1 MAKKKKSTVDKMHD
15 ASPNLSAVERE
26 PAVLEFRCPECGSNA
41 LSWGMKTYFRAII
54 FEDGYV
60 DFHEEAEAEPDE
72 NQTEF
77 GCCNCGLLICDGDEP
92 IRTGK
97 QLVEWIKAHSSEGKG
112 KCNLASA
119 SEPASPTDEAVSGD
133 GGREESLL
141 EIVERFKQQDFMT
154 ERIAN
159 LSRHLEAVE
168 SQSREASPRLIEIEA
183 LLRIL
188 DDAREKGIPD
198 MLLESL
204 WDLWNSHP
212 DHVSEPPIVRPHA
225 LSDVISPFWGQSLEH
240 ELKIDLLYELEGEEN
255 VEKLYGPQPQSEIDS
270 PQNLYQLVRK
280 AWDQDR
286 MEELLG
292 MIEEDHDFVL
302 GETLDE
308 AVARHRGQ
316 VDESLR
322 GFSETSVM
330 NKAKTV

>member
-1 MAKKKKSTVDKMHD
+1 MAKKKKSTADRMHD
-15 ASPNLSAVERE
+15 ASTNLSAVERE
-26 PAVLEFRCPECGSNA
+26 PAELEFRCPECGSNE
-41 LSWGMKTYFRAII
+41 LSWGMRTYFRAVI

-77 GCCNCGLLICDGDEP
+77 GCYDCGLLICDGDEP
-92 IRTGK
+92 IRRGK

-133 GGREESLL
+133 GGKEESLL
-141 EIVERFKQQDFMT
+141 EIVERFKQQDFMK

-159 LSRHLEAVE
+159 LSRHLEGVE
-168 SQSREASPRLIEIEA
+168 SKSEDSTQTLVVAEEFI
-183 LLRIL
+183 RIL
-188 DDAREKGIPD
+188 DDAREKKIPD

-204 WDLWNSHP
+204 WELWGSNPEDL
-212 DHVSEPPIVRPHA
+212 SEPSTVRAHA
-225 LSDVISPFWGQSLEH
+225 LSDVTRPFWEQGLEH
-240 ELKIDLLYELEGEEN
+240 ELKIDLLYELEGEAN
-255 VEKLYGPQPQSEIDS
+255 VEKLYAPQPQSEIDS

-292 MIEEDHDFVL
+292 MIEDDDAFVY
-302 GETLDE
+302 GETM
-308 AVARHRGQ
+308 
-316 VDESLR
+316 
-322 GFSETSVM
+322 SE
-330 NKAKTV
+330 AKTV